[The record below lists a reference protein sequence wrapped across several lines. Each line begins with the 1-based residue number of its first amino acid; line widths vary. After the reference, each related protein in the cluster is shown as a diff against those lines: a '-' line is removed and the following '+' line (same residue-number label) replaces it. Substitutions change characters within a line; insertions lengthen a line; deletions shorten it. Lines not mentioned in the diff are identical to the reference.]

1 MSASTEKKNR
11 HVSREAGT
19 DKKTIA
25 QREEEAKKKSEKKK
39 WTIGMIA
46 AAVLIV
52 AVLLLNS
59 SLMYTGT
66 AAVKVGD
73 QSYSPAEMNYY
84 YAQQYYNFLTQSG
97 QYASM
102 FGLNSQYGLSGLKA
116 QDCGMMPGA
125 SWRDYFVDQTSN
137 AMAQY
142 KGLCDYAAENGIEL
156 DEEDLAALDE
166 SFAELEEAA
175 KTNGFPST
183 KKFLSAYYGTG
194 VTEKTAKDLAKTVAL
209 AAKAYQSFNDSLS
222 YTDEEIQ
229 EKYDSY
235 NGDRDYFDVCTYTVY
250 AEKVTDDEGN
260 AAVTEETMKVA
271 REQADAIL
279 ARYEE
284 LKDETDVELRLNE
297 ALAQA
302 EVNGECTHSEKL
314 SGASLGA
321 YKEWAVEKRAKG
333 DATVAENA
341 DSGYVVAAFISRD
354 TNTYKLANVRHILIK
369 AEADEEG
376 NYTDEAKA
384 AAKAEAERIL
394 EEYKSGEMTEE
405 SFAELAKQYTQ
416 DDASAENGGLYEN
429 IQKGQMVEEFDKFCF
444 AKHKAGDTAIVYGE
458 SGSYAGYHVM
468 YFVGNGQRC
477 CDYIAENDLKQTAE
491 QEWIEGLEAANPVKT
506 KFWVR
511 YVG

>member
-11 HVSREAGT
+11 QVSREAGT
-19 DKKTIA
+19 DKKSIA

-39 WTIGMIA
+39 WTISMIV

-66 AAVKVGD
+66 SAANVGGR
-73 QSYSPAEMNYY
+73 SYSPAELNYF
-84 YAQQYYNFLTQSG
+84 YAQQYYNFLTQYG
-97 QYASM
+97 QYASA
-102 FGLNSQYGLSGLKA
+102 FGLDSQYGLSGLKA
-116 QDCGMMPGA
+116 QECGMMA
-125 SWRDYFVDQTSN
+125 DATWRDYFIDQAVNS
-137 AMAQY
+137 MAQY
-142 KGLCDYAAENGIEL
+142 KGLVDYAAANAIVL
-156 DEEDLAALDE
+156 DEEDLATLE
-166 SFAELEEAA
+166 ENFAELEEAA

-183 KKFLSAYYGTG
+183 KKFLTAYYGTG
-194 VTEKTAKDLAKTVAL
+194 VSEKTAKEMAKTAAL
-209 AAKAYQSFNDSLS
+209 AAKVYETYTEALS
-222 YTDEEIQ
+222 YTPDEIKA
-229 EKYDSY
+229 KYESY

-250 AEKVTDDEGN
+250 AEKVTDEEGSS
-260 AAVTEETMKVA
+260 AVTEETMKTA
-271 REQADAIL
+271 KEQADAVL
-279 ARYEE
+279 AKYEE
-284 LKDETDVELRLNE
+284 LKDETDVEVRLNE

-302 EVNGECTHSEKL
+302 GVNGECTHSERI

-321 YKEWAVEKRAKG
+321 YKEWATEKRAKG
-333 DATVAENA
+333 DATVAESA
-341 DSGYVVAAFISRD
+341 DSGYVVAAFLSRD

-376 NYTDEAKA
+376 NYSDEAKA

-405 SFAELAKQYTQ
+405 RFAELAKQYTQ
-416 DDASAENGGLYEN
+416 DEGSIENGGLYEN

-444 AKHKAGDTAIVYGE
+444 EKHKAGDTGIVYGE

-468 YFVGNGQRC
+468 YFVGNGPRC

-491 QEWIEGLEAANPVKT
+491 QEWLESLETANPVKT
-506 KFWVR
+506 RFWIR

>member
-11 HVSREAGT
+11 QVSREAGT
-19 DKKTIA
+19 DRKSIA

-46 AAVLIV
+46 AAVLII

-66 AAVKVGD
+66 TAVKVGD
-73 QSYSPAEMNYY
+73 QSYSPAEMNYF
-84 YAQQYYNFLTQSG
+84 YAQQYYNFATQYG

-102 FGLNSQYGLSGLKA
+102 FGLDTQYGLSGLKA
-116 QDCGMMPGA
+116 QECGMMPDA
-125 SWRDYFVDQTSN
+125 SWRDYFVEQASN

-142 KGLCDYAAENGIEL
+142 KGLCDYAAANGIEL
-156 DEEDLAALDE
+156 DEEDLATLEE
-166 SFAELEEAA
+166 SFAELKEAA
-175 KTNGFPST
+175 ELNGFPST
-183 KKFLSAYYGTG
+183 KKFINAYYGKG
-194 VTEKTAKDLAKTVAL
+194 VTEKTARDLAGMTAL
-209 AAKAYQSFNDSLS
+209 AAKAYQTYTDALS
-222 YTDEEIQ
+222 YTDDEIK
-229 EKYDSY
+229 EKYESY
-235 NGDRDYFDVCTYTVY
+235 NGDHDYFDVCTYTIY
-250 AEKVTDDEGN
+250 AEKVTDEEGS
-260 AAVTEETMKVA
+260 AAVTEDTMKA
-271 REQADAIL
+271 AKEKADAVL
-279 ARYEE
+279 AKYEE
-284 LKDETDVELRLNE
+284 LQDETDVEVRLNE

-302 EVNGECTHSEKL
+302 DVGGECTHSARL
-314 SGASLGA
+314 SGSSLGA
-321 YKEWAVEKRAKG
+321 YKEWALEKRAKG

-341 DSGYVVAAFISRD
+341 DSGYVIAAFISRD

-376 NYTDEAKA
+376 NYSDEAKA

-394 EEYKSGEMTEE
+394 EEYKSGEMTED
-405 SFAELAKQYTQ
+405 SFAELAKQYSQ
-416 DDASAENGGLYEN
+416 DEGSAENGGLYED

-477 CDYIAENDLKQTAE
+477 CDYIAENELKQTAE
-491 QEWIEGLEAANPVKT
+491 QEWLEGLEAENPVKT
-506 KFWVR
+506 KFWAR
-511 YVG
+511 YIG